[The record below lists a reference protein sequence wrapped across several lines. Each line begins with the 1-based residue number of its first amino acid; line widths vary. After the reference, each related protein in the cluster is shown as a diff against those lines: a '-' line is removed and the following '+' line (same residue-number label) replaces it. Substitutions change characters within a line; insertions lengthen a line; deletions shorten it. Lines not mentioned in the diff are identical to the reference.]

1 MGHPGAWHCVW
12 LKRVVAGSQGVVK
25 CQATSNL
32 TTGTTEEGGRGL
44 KTQNKYV
51 AEIMGQEWEGK
62 GKTSVDWNVLWCSP
76 RARGDRLP
84 QPHCSFGSGW

>member
-51 AEIMGQEWEGK
+51 AEIIILILGTLIKKMLANIS
-62 GKTSVDWNVLWCSP
+62 T
-76 RARGDRLP
+76 
-84 QPHCSFGSGW
+84 